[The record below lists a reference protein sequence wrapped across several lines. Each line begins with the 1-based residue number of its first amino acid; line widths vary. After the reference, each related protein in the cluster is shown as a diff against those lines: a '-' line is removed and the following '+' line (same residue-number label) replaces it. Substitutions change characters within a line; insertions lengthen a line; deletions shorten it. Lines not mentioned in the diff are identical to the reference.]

1 MDCTVLLG
9 TMIRPFHRVV
19 VVVMWDMKRVE
30 GDRSSVNFSGWDERR
45 RQQQQEEEEEGE
57 GIRR

>member
-45 RQQQQEEEEEGE
+45 RLQEEEE